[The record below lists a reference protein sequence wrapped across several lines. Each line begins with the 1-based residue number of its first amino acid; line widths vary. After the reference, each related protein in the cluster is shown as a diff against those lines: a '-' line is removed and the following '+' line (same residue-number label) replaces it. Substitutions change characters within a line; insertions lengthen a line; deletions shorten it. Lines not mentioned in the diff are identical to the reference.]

1 MRIDWRTVASL
12 IGTVTKALA
21 LPLAISAAVALLY
34 RESTVPFLLP
44 AVGSILVGLGLE
56 RFPRREIGIR
66 EAFLMVSLTWLVVAL
81 VGAVPFLLVGS
92 GVFVSPI
99 DAVFESMSG
108 ITTTGATVVE
118 SFDVHPKG
126 LLFWRQLLQWLG
138 GLGILVLAVGLL
150 SQLGVGGAQLME
162 TETQTQ
168 NVTKLTPRIVET
180 ARLIGGLYV
189 GLTALVVVV
198 LLGLNLVGLAPRMG
212 PYNAV
217 AHALTSISTAGFSPE
232 AESVGAF
239 SPAVQWII
247 TGTML
252 VGATNFVLLYAL
264 TRGRFRRLRESEEL
278 RFYLGLV
285 FAAAALLAVVL
296 RADGEFARIEPTLR
310 HALFQVTSIVT
321 TTGYATVD
329 FDLWSPAAKH
339 ILFLGMFV
347 GGMAGSTTCS
357 IKSFRWLVVLKTLR
371 RDLFTEIHPDAVRPI
386 RVGGTVV
393 DEGTIRD
400 VNAYVLLGIVIFALL
415 TVFVVVETANSG
427 LGLTEFDA
435 MGIAAATFFNIGPAF
450 GPAGPYG
457 SYAGLSAATK
467 WVLVVLMWVGRIEI
481 VPVLVILTPA
491 FWRSCAAPLGRAP
504 PARSRGETSRTVD

>member
-1 MRIDWRTVASL
+1 MSVDWRTVASL
-12 IGTVTKALA
+12 VGTVVKALA
-21 LPLAISAAVALLY
+21 LPLALSAAVAFLY
-34 RESTVPFLLP
+34 RESTAPFLLP
-44 AVGSILVGLGLE
+44 AVGSLALGVGLE
-56 RFPRREIGIR
+56 RFPRRDIGIR
-66 EAFLMVSLTWLVVAL
+66 EAFLMVSLTWLAVAL

-92 GVFVSPI
+92 GVFASPV

-118 SFDVHPKG
+118 SFEVHPRG
-126 LLFWRQLLQWLG
+126 LLFWRQLIQWLG

-150 SQLGVGGAQLME
+150 SQLEVGGAQLME

-168 NVTKLTPRIVET
+168 DVTKLTPRISQT

-198 LLGLNLVGLAPRMG
+198 LLGLNFVGLAPRMG

-217 AHALTSISTAGFSPE
+217 AHALTSVATAGFSPE

-239 SPAVQWII
+239 SPAAQWVII
-247 TGTML
+247 AAML

-278 RFYLGLV
+278 RFYLGV
-285 FAAAALLAVVL
+285 VAGASALLAVVL
-296 RADGEFARIEPTLR
+296 RADGEFASAEATIR

-339 ILFLGMFV
+339 LLFLGMFV

-357 IKSFRWLVVLKTLR
+357 IKSFRWLVVFKTLR
-371 RDLFTEIHPDAVRPI
+371 RDLFTEIHPDAIRPI
-386 RVGGTVV
+386 RVGGNVV

-400 VNAYVLLGIVIFALL
+400 VNAYIVLSVLIFTLL

-427 LGLTEFDA
+427 LGVTEFDA
-435 MGIAAATFFNIGPAF
+435 MGIAASTFLNIGPAF
-450 GPAGPYG
+450 GIAGPYG
-457 SYAGLSAATK
+457 SYGSLSPATK
-467 WVLVVLMWVGRIEI
+467 WVLVVLMWIGRIEI
-481 VPVLVILTPA
+481 VPVLVVLTPA
-491 FWRSCAAPLGRAP
+491 FWRS
-504 PARSRGETSRTVD
+504 

>member
-1 MRIDWRTVASL
+1 MSADWRTVASL
-12 IGTVTKALA
+12 VGTVTKALA
-21 LPLAISAAVALLY
+21 VPLALSAAVAFVY
-34 RESTVPFLLP
+34 REPTAPFLLP
-44 AVGSILVGLGLE
+44 AAGSLLLGVGLE
-56 RFPRREIGIR
+56 RLPRRDIGIR

-92 GVFVSPI
+92 GTFVSPV

-118 SFDVHPKG
+118 SFDAHPRG
-126 LLFWRQLLQWLG
+126 LLFWRQLVQWLG

-150 SQLGVGGAQLME
+150 SQLEVGGAQLME

-168 NVTKLTPRIVET
+168 DVTKLTPRISQT

-189 GLTALVVVV
+189 GLTALVVVI
-198 LLGLNLVGLAPRMG
+198 LLGLNVAGLAPRMG

-217 AHALTSISTAGFSPE
+217 AHALTSVSTAGFSPE

-239 SPAVQWII
+239 SPVVQWTL
-247 TGTML
+247 TGAML

-264 TRGRFRRLRESEEL
+264 VRGRFRRLRDSEEL
-278 RFYLGLV
+278 WFYLSVVAG
-285 FAAAALLAVVL
+285 ASALLAVVL
-296 RADGEFARIEPTLR
+296 RIDGEFAGLEPTLR
-310 HALFQVTSIVT
+310 HATFQVASIVT

-339 ILFLGMFV
+339 LLFLGMFV

-357 IKSFRWLVVLKTLR
+357 IKSFRWLVVVKTLR
-371 RDLFTEIHPDAVRPI
+371 RDLFTEIHPDAIRPI

-400 VNAYVLLGIVIFALL
+400 VNAYVVLSLLVFAFL
-415 TVFVVVETANSG
+415 TVFVVVETADSG
-427 LGLTEFDA
+427 LGVTEFDA
-435 MGIAAATFFNIGPAF
+435 MGIAAATFLNIGPAF
-450 GPAGPYG
+450 GVAGPYG
-457 SYAGLSAATK
+457 SYAGLSPATK

-481 VPVLVILTPA
+481 VPVLVVLTPA
-491 FWRSCAAPLGRAP
+491 FWRS
-504 PARSRGETSRTVD
+504 

>member
-1 MRIDWRTVASL
+1 MIVDWRTVASL
-12 IGTVTKALA
+12 VGTVTKALA
-21 LPLAISAAVALLY
+21 LPLAVSAAVALLY
-34 RESTVPFLLP
+34 RESAVPFLLP
-44 AVGSILVGLGLE
+44 ALGSLLLGLGLE
-56 RFPRREIGIR
+56 RFPRRDIGIR

-92 GVFVSPI
+92 GVFGSPV

-118 SFDVHPKG
+118 SFDAHPRG

-162 TETQTQ
+162 TETRTQ
-168 NVTKLTPRIVET
+168 DVTKLTPHIAGT
-180 ARLIGGLYV
+180 ARIIGGLYV
-189 GLTALVVVV
+189 GLTALVVLV
-198 LLGLNLVGLAPRMG
+198 LLGLNLGGLAPRMG

-217 AHALTSISTAGFSPE
+217 AHALTSIATAGFSPE

-239 SPAVQWII
+239 SPAAQWVL
-247 TGTML
+247 TGAML

-264 TRGRFRRLRESEEL
+264 TQGRFRRLRESEEL

-285 FAAAALLAVVL
+285 LATAALLAGVL
-296 RADGEFARIEPTLR
+296 WTDGEFAGVEPTAR

-321 TTGYATVD
+321 TTGYASVD

-339 ILFLGMFV
+339 LLFLGMFV

-357 IKSFRWLVVLKTLR
+357 IKSFRWLVALKTLH

-386 RVGGTVV
+386 RMGGEVI

-400 VNAYVLLGIVIFALL
+400 VNAYIVLSLLIFAFL
-415 TVFVVVETANSG
+415 TVFLVVETADSG
-427 LGLTEFDA
+427 LGVTEFDA
-435 MGIAAATFFNIGPAF
+435 MGIAAATFLNIGPAF
-450 GPAGPYG
+450 GAAGPYG

-481 VPVLVILTPA
+481 VPVLVVLTPA
-491 FWRSCAAPLGRAP
+491 FWRS
-504 PARSRGETSRTVD
+504 